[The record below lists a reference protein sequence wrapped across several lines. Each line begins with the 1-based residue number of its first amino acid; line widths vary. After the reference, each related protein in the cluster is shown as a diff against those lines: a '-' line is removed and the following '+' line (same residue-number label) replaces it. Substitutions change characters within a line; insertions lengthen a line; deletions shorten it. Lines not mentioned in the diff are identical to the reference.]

1 MDDVKPNEEAIP
13 QAEPTAEQ
21 PSQAVEQAPVTPV
34 DQTPHEEAV
43 ERQVPISVVQ
53 KERKLRQD
61 AQRELASLRSQNQL
75 SQFDATDTEA
85 IMSHPIVQQMF
96 IKQAK
101 QELTDFTREQLDNYP
116 TVPEQVKKAI
126 LKNVRGFVNEDT
138 TDTETAKAD
147 ILDYIESLVDE
158 AAPTVQAK
166 GFPVAVTNVP
176 VAPAVNNSAV
186 VDKIQ
191 QKPIT
196 EWTEEDTATVEEYL
210 KNLKK

>member
-1 MDDVKPNEEAIP
+1 MDDVKPLEEAIP
-13 QAEPTAEQ
+13 QAEQTAEQ
-21 PSQAVEQAPVTPV
+21 PSQVDEQAPVTPV
-34 DQTPHEEAV
+34 DQTPSQEAV

-53 KERKLRQD
+53 KERKLRQE
-61 AQRELASLRSQNQL
+61 AQKELASLRSQNQL
-75 SQFDATDTEA
+75 SQYDPNDLET

-101 QELTDFTREQLDNYP
+101 QELTDFTREQLDQYP

-138 TDTETAKAD
+138 TDLESAKVD
-147 ILDYIESLVDE
+147 ILNYIESLADE
-158 AAPTVQAK
+158 NPQVQAK
-166 GFPVAVTNVP
+166 GFPVAVTNAP

-191 QKPIT
+191 AKPIT
-196 EWTEEDTATVEEYL
+196 EWTDEETETVADYL
-210 KNLKK
+210 RNLKK